1 MRQMLIGLFAGIA
14 MFNGSVLQ
22 AQEFSNAPDDLPRLE
37 GADLF
42 IDLEKYAGK

>member
-22 AQEFSNAPDDLPRLE
+22 AQEFPMPPMTCLAWRGLTFSLT
-37 GADLF
+37 
-42 IDLEKYAGK
+42 